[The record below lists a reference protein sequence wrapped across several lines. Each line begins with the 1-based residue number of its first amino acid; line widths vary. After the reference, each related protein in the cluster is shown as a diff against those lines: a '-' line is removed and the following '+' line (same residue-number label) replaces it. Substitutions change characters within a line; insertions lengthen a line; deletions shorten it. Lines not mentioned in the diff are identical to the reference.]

1 MTNLAKGELVMDK
14 QEQRKEVEFRLA
26 KILLKIMQ
34 KNDLISNEEM
44 EQAIIKLADEINPPS
59 VVLERSLHC
68 NEN

>member
-44 EQAIIKLADEINPPS
+44 EQAIIICPGFYDKGRPDK
-59 VVLERSLHC
+59 
-68 NEN
+68 

>member
-34 KNDLISNEEM
+34 KNDLISNEETRQFRRVSSFY
-44 EQAIIKLADEINPPS
+44 ES
-59 VVLERSLHC
+59 F
-68 NEN
+68 